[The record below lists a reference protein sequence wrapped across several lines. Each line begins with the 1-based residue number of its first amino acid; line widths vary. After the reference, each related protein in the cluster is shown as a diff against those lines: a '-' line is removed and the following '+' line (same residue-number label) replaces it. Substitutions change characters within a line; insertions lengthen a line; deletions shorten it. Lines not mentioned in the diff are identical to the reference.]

1 MKKEDLFDA
10 LGDINNQYIK
20 EAHVKKMRK
29 NNFAWVKWGTIAA
42 CFALFALCIPMI
54 ARLFPEVNDKTPTV
68 ESIPSENNNKVEDL
82 LQNKDMEISQP
93 EKSNTFVINE
103 VTDVI
108 NADMDVQVTSFNKL
122 PNDVWVSVLED
133 FHKFV
138 GIAYEEF
145 TDKIPDSY
153 EYCNFY
159 SLSTRG
165 DTNLKDEYR
174 LHDYVFEY
182 KIGNGGETT
191 IAICSFEEPLIDCF
205 IECDN
210 PKQSEINGVP
220 FLIYGIQDNF
230 MVQFSYENIYYD
242 IETSN
247 VTLEELEE
255 LLVSIT
261 EVTKDTIED
270 TSAENIGEYNEAV

>member
-1 MKKEDLFDA
+1 M
-10 LGDINNQYIK
+10 
-20 EAHVKKMRK
+20 
-29 NNFAWVKWGTIAA
+29 
-42 CFALFALCIPMI
+42 
-54 ARLFPEVNDKTPTV
+54 
-68 ESIPSENNNKVEDL
+68 
-82 LQNKDMEISQP
+82 
-93 EKSNTFVINE
+93 
-103 VTDVI
+103 
-108 NADMDVQVTSFNKL
+108 
-122 PNDVWVSVLED
+122 
-133 FHKFV
+133 
-138 GIAYEEF
+138 
-145 TDKIPDSY
+145 
-153 EYCNFY
+153 
-159 SLSTRG
+159 
-165 DTNLKDEYR
+165 
-174 LHDYVFEY
+174 FEY
-182 KIGNGGETT
+182 KTGNGGETT
-191 IAICSFEEPLIDCF
+191 IAICSFEEPLRDCF